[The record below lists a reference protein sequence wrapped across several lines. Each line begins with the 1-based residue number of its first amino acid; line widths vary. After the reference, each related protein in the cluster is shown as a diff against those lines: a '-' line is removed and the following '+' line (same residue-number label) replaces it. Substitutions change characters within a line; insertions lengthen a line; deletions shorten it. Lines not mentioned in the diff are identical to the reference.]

1 MRYSPILTFPD
12 AAQQATVWIRE
23 LSELLGCEQ
32 RVAYEVLR
40 TILHGVRD
48 RLSVDDNA
56 KVGNDLPMMLRGLYF
71 EAWDPM
77 KSQGHDDLHDLPA
90 LLNAALPRSI
100 VSDAELFP
108 KVLKLFEARLPR
120 KRSNKLDIAL
130 RLCATTATIGNQLT
144 SVTLNKPPS
153 AA

>member
-1 MRYSPILTFPD
+1 MLYSPVLTFPD
-12 AAQQATVWIRE
+12 AAQQAKVWIRE

-32 RVAYEVLR
+32 REAYEVLR

-48 RLSVDDNA
+48 RLPVDDNA

-71 EAWDPM
+71 EAWNPM
-77 KSQGHDDLHDLPA
+77 KSQRHDDLHDLPA

-100 VSDAELFP
+100 ASDRELFS
-108 KVLKLFEARLPR
+108 KVLRLFESRLPR

-130 RLCATTATIGNQLT
+130 RLCATNARMADQLT
-144 SVTLNKPPS
+144 SVTQNKPPP